1 MNLNYYQKLIRPEHW
16 EEFQQ
21 LLHEQA
27 KGKGD
32 NSSVEKQMSNEA
44 QLEIAANKIL
54 EKYEYAINDEDDE
67 ESF

>member
-1 MNLNYYQKLIRPEHW
+1 MLFNHYKNLIRPEHW

-21 LLHEQA
+21 LLPEQA

-32 NSSVEKQMSNEA
+32 NSSVEKQMSNQA
-44 QLEIAANKIL
+44 QLEIAANKII
-54 EKYEYAINDEDDE
+54 EKYEYGNNDEDDE

>member
-1 MNLNYYQKLIRPEHW
+1 
-16 EEFQQ
+16 
-21 LLHEQA
+21 
-27 KGKGD
+27 
-32 NSSVEKQMSNEA
+32 MSNEA